1 MLIFFASVRQF
12 FTDTIP
18 FSNFVL
24 LLTVLLTLL
33 FPITGLT
40 AQQVEQQPQTSDVR
54 VLIDVSGSMKKND
67 PANLRLPA
75 LRLLVGLL
83 PPDSTADVWTFG
95 TRADPL
101 IRSDVTND
109 KWKAEARKA
118 STKIHSKDMFTN
130 IGLALE
136 AAIAD
141 WGDKPSRL
149 HQCSIILLTDGMID
163 ISKDKSKNAAE
174 RKRILTTLLA
184 RIEKTGA
191 SIHTI
196 ALSANADHDF
206 LQQLSTKTDVGYE
219 QTDNAEQLERIFL
232 RLFEKTTKRD
242 TVPLVNNTFLVDDS
256 IMELTLLVFKP
267 KGAKPT
273 KVVEPGRKKLRSHY
287 HIPS

>member
-1 MLIFFASVRQF
+1 MPIFFASVRQF

-33 FPITGLT
+33 FPVTGLT

-83 PPDSTADVWTFG
+83 PPDSTAGVWTFG
-95 TRADPL
+95 TRAEPL
-101 IRSDVTND
+101 IRPGVTND

-141 WGDKPSRL
+141 WGDKPSCL
-149 HQCSIILLTDGMID
+149 PMPTMIFY
-163 ISKDKSKNAAE
+163 SNYPLKQTPVMS
-174 RKRILTTLLA
+174 KRIMLNSLNVFFCACLKKPPNGIRYHWLT
-184 RIEKTGA
+184 IP
-191 SIHTI
+191 
-196 ALSANADHDF
+196 F
-206 LQQLSTKTDVGYE
+206 LWMT
-219 QTDNAEQLERIFL
+219 
-232 RLFEKTTKRD
+232 
-242 TVPLVNNTFLVDDS
+242 PLWS
-256 IMELTLLVFKP
+256 
-267 KGAKPT
+267 
-273 KVVEPGRKKLRSHY
+273 
-287 HIPS
+287 